1 VHWSMRIISKKA
13 IADFCAR
20 NRRADSEAA
29 EEQLRAWYQEAKV
42 AKWSGPADIKARYKS
57 ASILK
62 NCRVVFNICGNKYRL
77 VARINYRSF
86 KLYIRFI
93 GTHKEYDK
101 INAEE
106 I

>member
-42 AKWSGPADIKARYKS
+42 A
-57 ASILK
+57 
-62 NCRVVFNICGNKYRL
+62 NICGNKYRL